1 MSTPAIQV
9 EGLSKQYTIGSFRRR
24 QVQALRDLSL
34 TVEPGVV
41 YGLLGP
47 NGAGKSTTIK
57 ILLDLVRPT
66 GGVARVFGH
75 APDSVHAR
83 AQMGFLPENPAPYEY
98 LTGRELVHLSGQL
111 NGLGGADLKGRVGR
125 VLERV
130 GMSGAADLQ
139 VRRYSKGMIQRVAL
153 AQALVTDPKLLVLDE
168 PTSGLDVL
176 GRQLVREIVLEQRRL
191 GTTVLFCSH
200 IIPDVESLCDRVA
213 VIIAGRLV
221 REGTVVSLLR
231 NDEAVLE
238 ATVEEAGDE
247 VLAAL
252 KGKLQSVEQ
261 LEGRHVLRFDR
272 QYDREVL
279 GALLASGA
287 RLTQLRRTQVS
298 LEELFLKAVQE
309 SGQRVGSEIS

>member
-1 MSTPAIQV
+1 MSQPAIRI
-9 EGLSKQYTIGSFRRR
+9 EKLSKEYQVGSFRKKR
-24 QVQALRDLSL
+24 VQALKDLSL

-66 GGVARVFGH
+66 SGEARVFGH
-75 APDSVHAR
+75 LPTATEAR
-83 AQMGFLPENPAPYEY
+83 SQTGFLPENPAPYEY
-98 LTGRELVHLSGQL
+98 LTGREMVRLSAQL
-111 NGLGGADLKGRVGR
+111 NGIREPDLTTRVNA

-139 VRRYSKGMIQRVAL
+139 VRRYSKGMIQRASL
-153 AQALVTDPKLLVLDE
+153 AQALVTQPKLLVLDE

-176 GRQLVREIVLEQRRL
+176 GRQLVREIVLEERRR

-213 VIIAGRLV
+213 VIIGGKLV
-221 REGTVVSLLR
+221 REGTVVSLLK
-231 NDEAVLE
+231 NDQAILE
-238 ATVEEAGDE
+238 ATIEEAKPE
-247 VLAAL
+247 VLESL
-252 KGKLQSVEQ
+252 KDKLASVEA
-261 LEGRHVLRFDR
+261 LESRHVLRFD
-272 QYDREVL
+272 QVHDREVL
-279 GALLASGA
+279 GTLISSGA
-287 RLTQLRRTQVS
+287 RLTQLRRVQVS